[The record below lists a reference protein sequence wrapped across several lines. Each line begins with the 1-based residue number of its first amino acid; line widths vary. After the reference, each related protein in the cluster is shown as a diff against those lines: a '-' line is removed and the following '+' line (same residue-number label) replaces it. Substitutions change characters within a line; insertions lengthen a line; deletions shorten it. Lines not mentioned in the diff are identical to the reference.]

1 MPGGLFYGIIWFYIF
16 AINTIQ
22 LTWPCKFMSSFSI
35 ETQTRL
41 LALEDQIEI
50 KVAVSIMA
58 QDTMYTASYI
68 NPPNY

>member
-1 MPGGLFYGIIWFYIF
+1 
-16 AINTIQ
+16 
-22 LTWPCKFMSSFSI
+22 MSSFSI

-68 NPPNY
+68 NPPKY